1 MGTFWQDLVYAFR
14 VFRKAPGFTVTAT
27 LALAVGIGASCAI
40 FSLLDAAIL
49 RPLPFRDAQQLV
61 ALWERPPQFPKNSAS
76 PLTFLDW
83 QKNSQSF
90 SSMAALAFANR
101 TLTGANMM
109 PERVAAQVVT
119 PSYFQVLGTNAISG
133 RTFAENE
140 GRDHVAVIS
149 DGLWKRR
156 FGADPGV
163 VGKPLILNGVE
174 YTVIGVM
181 PAMFRVIGSID
192 VWTPFD
198 LDPKT
203 AVRNS
208 HFLRVF
214 GRLKPGVSIEQA
226 RAEMAVI
233 GEQIAQAAPETN
245 KDWGVGVFPLQEDF
259 TGSDL
264 RTTSIALFGATG
276 LLLLLA
282 CANVANLVL
291 ARGSMR
297 NLEFA
302 LRASLGATRKRLLR
316 QLLTESLLLAAGGGV
331 LGLWFA
337 SGLLSAA
344 TALLPA
350 GILPAAVVLELDWRV
365 ATFAVFASLLTGIV
379 FGLLPSWRA
388 SNADLNSSM
397 RAGGRTATEGGG
409 VRRIL
414 ASGEIALALI
424 VISGAGLLARTLL
437 QLEHVDR
444 GYEPGNVLTMHF
456 SLPRGQYAKPEQV
469 QRFYRTAVQELGNVP
484 GVRSAAFAIDFP
496 LEGWSM
502 GAPFEVEGKPVDTA
516 RRASAHYQ
524 PVTERYFETLGIP
537 VVQGRTFTERDTA
550 SSTPVCIINEAFAA
564 RFFAGE
570 NPIGK
575 HLRLDQTTTLEIV
588 GVSHQVKVE
597 GPGEAN
603 ALELYVPAAQSPSDF
618 PPNGLA
624 VRTAGDPLAMIKSV
638 QKAMGRVDKDLA
650 LSSIRTLDEIAADS
664 VARPRFRAL
673 LAAAFAVA
681 AMALAALGI
690 YGVIAYAVSLRL
702 REFGIRMA
710 LGATSGDVLSLVLK
724 EGLWI
729 AVGGIGAGLIGAGIL
744 TRGLGTLLFHVQPLD
759 PLTFLTVPF
768 LLALVALAASTI
780 PARRAARVE
789 PATALHE

>member
-1 MGTFWQDLVYAFR
+1 MRTLWQDLVYAFR
-14 VFRKAPGFTVTAT
+14 VFRKARGFTITAT

-61 ALWERPPQFPKNSAS
+61 MLWERPPQFPKNTVS

-83 QKNSQSF
+83 KERARSF
-90 SSMAALAFANR
+90 SSMAAMAVIDR
-101 TLTGANMM
+101 TLTGPNVA
-109 PERVAAQVVT
+109 PERVLSQYVT
-119 PSYFQVLGTNAISG
+119 PSYFQLLGTNALTG
-133 RTFAENE
+133 RTFADNE
-140 GRDHVAVIS
+140 ERDHVAVIS
-149 DGLWKRR
+149 EGLWKRR

-163 VGKPLILNGVE
+163 AGKTVVLNGVQF
-174 YTVIGVM
+174 TVIGVM
-181 PAMFRVIGSID
+181 PATFRIIGEVD
-192 VWTPFD
+192 VWTPLA

-203 AVRNS
+203 SVRNS
-208 HFLRVF
+208 HFLRVL

-245 KDWGVGVFPLQEDF
+245 KDWGVAVFPLQEDL

-264 RTTSIALFGATG
+264 RTTSVALFGATG

-302 LRASLGATRKRLLR
+302 LRASLGATRRRLLR
-316 QLLTESLLLAAGGGV
+316 QLLTESLLLAAVGGV

-337 SGLLSAA
+337 SGLLAA
-344 TALLPA
+344 ASALLPH
-350 GILPAAVVLELDWRV
+350 GILPAAIVLQLDWRV
-365 ATFAVFASLLTGIV
+365 AAFAVFASLFTGVV

-397 RAGGRTATEGGG
+397 RAGGRTATEGGR

-456 SLPRGQYAKPEQV
+456 SLPRAQYGKPEQV
-469 QRFYRTAVQELGNVP
+469 QRFYRAALQELENVQ
-484 GVRSAAFAIDFP
+484 GVRSAAIAIDFP

-502 GAPFEVEGKPVDTA
+502 GEPFEIVGKPIEAA
-516 RRASAHYQ
+516 RRTSAHYQ
-524 PVTERYFETLGIP
+524 PVSERYFETLGISI
-537 VVQGRTFTERDTA
+537 VQGRAFSERDTA
-550 SSTPVCIINEAFAA
+550 SSSPVCIINQAFVA

-575 HLRLDQTTTLEIV
+575 RLKLDESAAVEIV

-597 GPGEAN
+597 GPDEAN
-603 ALELYVPAAQSPSDF
+603 ALELYVPLAQT
-618 PPNGLA
+618 PPGIPQNGLA
-624 VRTAGDPLAMIKSV
+624 VRTTGDPVAMIKSV
-638 QKAMGRVDKDLA
+638 QMAMGRVDKDLA
-650 LSSIRTLDEIAADS
+650 LSFVRTLDEIASES
-664 VARPRFRAL
+664 VARPRFRAV
-673 LAAAFAVA
+673 LAAAFAAA

-710 LGATSGDVLSLVLK
+710 LGATSGDVLNLVLK

-729 AVGGIGAGLIGAGIL
+729 AGAGIGVGL
-744 TRGLGTLLFHVQPLD
+744 VGAAIVTRGLGTLLFHVQPLD
-759 PLTFLTVPF
+759 PLTFLTVPV

-780 PARRAARVE
+780 PARRAARVQ
-789 PATALHE
+789 PAAALHE